1 MTRKRSRLEMYLDV
15 LETMESGINKPTNIM
30 YKCNLSWVPMQEILD
45 SMIEKNLIAEVERGR
60 KKTYEVTERGR
71 DLLRYLQS
79 MVDVLA
85 SRRPKVTAITSA
97 RTKSTFVTQL
107 GRDILA
113 TPQAGKSAEN
123 DAS

>member
-30 YKCNLSWVPMQEILD
+30 YKCNLSWVPMQEILN
-45 SMIEKNLIAEVERGR
+45 SMIEKNLVAEVEKGS
-60 KKTYEVTERGR
+60 KKTYEVTQRGR
-71 DLLRYLQS
+71 DLLGYLQN

-85 SRRPKVTAITSA
+85 SRRQKVTTVRSA
-97 RTKSTFVTQL
+97 RMKSTFVTQL
-107 GRDILA
+107 GRDVLA
-113 TPQAGKSAEN
+113 TPQAGKSAQT

>member
-107 GRDILA
+107 GRDIL
-113 TPQAGKSAEN
+113 TPPQAGKSAEN

>member
-30 YKCNLSWVPMQEILD
+30 YKCNLSWVPMQEILN
-45 SMIEKNLIAEVERGR
+45 SMIEKNLVAEVEKES
-60 KKTYEVTERGR
+60 KKTYEITQRGR
-71 DLLRYLQS
+71 DLLGYLQN

-85 SRRPKVTAITSA
+85 SRRQKVTAVRSA
-97 RTKSTFVTQL
+97 RMKSTFVTQL

-113 TPQAGKSAEN
+113 TPQAGKSSQT